1 VDALELANSL
11 AVVRGRPVDTLEPSL
26 GLHEL
31 RDAVRGLFDAAVRG
45 VDPPAGA
52 VGLVNALAAAPSL
65 DWGRRGP
72 RLADEPVAAAVARS
86 AIELVTGGRLEA
98 CANPRCVQYHLGDG
112 GRAYCSAGC
121 ANRAR
126 VARHEARAR

>member
-1 VDALELANSL
+1 VDALELANTLL
-11 AVVRGRPVDTLEPSL
+11 AVRGRPVDTLDPSL

-45 VDPPAGA
+45 ASPPAGA
-52 VGLVNALAAAPSL
+52 VELVNGLAGAPSL
-65 DWGRRGP
+65 AWERSGP
-72 RLADEPVAAAVARS
+72 RLADEPATAAIARS
-86 AIELVTGGRLEA
+86 AIELAAGGGLHA

-126 VARHEARAR
+126 VARHEARSR